1 MIDPGAPKAD
11 EPDKYPG
18 IEFEGKLKGVS
29 TSEVDWGT
37 KVAYDITIRTFTP
50 QSLGLATLKAGTKL
64 KVKVTLTDEP
74 EPANTSRK
82 RK

>member
-1 MIDPGAPKAD
+1 MIDPGAPK
-11 EPDKYPG
+11 EPETYPG
-18 IEFEGKLKGVS
+18 VELEGKLKALS

-37 KVAYDITIRTFTP
+37 KVAYDITIRTFNP
-50 QSLGLATLKAGTKL
+50 AALGLATLKAGTKL